1 MKRLGVLGSTGSVG
15 SQTLEVVKAYR
26 EDFELVGILAKR
38 ASEKLLLQAI
48 ELKPRFVSCYEEPSK
63 DWLSELPEGTAF
75 LRGEEGLHA
84 IVENSEILMNAISGV
99 DGILPTYLVLQQ
111 GKRLLASNKES
122 LICLRELVRENR
134 EKIVPVDS
142 EHNALFQI
150 MLGLKGED
158 IKKVYLT
165 ASGGPFR
172 DKSLEE
178 LKHVSVE
185 DALKH
190 PTWKMGAKI
199 TVDSATLMNK
209 GMELIEA
216 INLFD
221 LEVESLDVVIHPQ
234 SVVHGIVELI
244 DGSFIFHTSQTD
256 MRIPI
261 LHSLYYPERKPFP
274 FERKS
279 LLDLSPITFERV
291 DTEKFRSIPLCKWVA
306 LMGGVYPAV
315 LVGADQ
321 IAVELFLQG
330 RIGFLDI
337 VNLVEEI
344 LSSVS
349 LKDPQSLED
358 VLSAIDWAYKKGVEL
373 LEVVG

>member
-1 MKRLGVLGSTGSVG
+1 MKKLGVLGSTGSVG

-134 EKIVPVDS
+134 DRIVPVDS

-150 MLGLKGED
+150 MLGLRRED
-158 IKKVYLT
+158 IRKVYLT

-199 TVDSATLMNK
+199 TIDSATLMNK

-221 LEVESLDVVIHPQ
+221 LGVESLDVVIHPQ
-234 SVVHGIVELI
+234 SIVHGIVELI

-330 RIGFLDI
+330 KIGFLDI
-337 VNLVEEI
+337 VNLVEEV
-344 LSSVS
+344 LSYVN

-358 VLSAIDWAYKKGVEL
+358 VLYAIDWAYKKGLEL
-373 LEVVG
+373 VGAIR

>member
-111 GKRLLASNKES
+111 GKKLLASNKES

-150 MLGLKGED
+150 MLGLKGEE

-199 TVDSATLMNK
+199 TIDSATLMNK

-221 LEVESLDVVIHPQ
+221 LGVENLDVVIHPQ

-261 LHSLYYPERKPFP
+261 LYSLYYPERKPFP

>member
-1 MKRLGVLGSTGSVG
+1 MKKLGVLGSTGSVG

-38 ASEKLLLQAI
+38 ASEKLLLQAV

-122 LICLRELVRENR
+122 LICLRELVRENKDR
-134 EKIVPVDS
+134 IVPVDS

-150 MLGLKGED
+150 MLGLRRED

-199 TVDSATLMNK
+199 TIDSATLMNK

-274 FERKS
+274 FEKKG
-279 LLDLSPITFERV
+279 LLELSPITFERV
-291 DTEKFRSIPLCKWVA
+291 DTEKFKSIPLCKWVA
-306 LMGGVYPAV
+306 LMGGIYPAV

-321 IAVELFLQG
+321 IAVELFLRG

-337 VNLVEEI
+337 VNLVEEV
-344 LSSVS
+344 LSYVN

-358 VLSAIDWAYKKGVEL
+358 VLYAIDWAYKKGLEL
-373 LEVVG
+373 VGAIR

>member
-1 MKRLGVLGSTGSVG
+1 MKKLGVLGSTGSVG

-26 EDFELVGILAKR
+26 EDFEVVGLLARK
-38 ASEKLLLQAI
+38 ASEKLLFQAV
-48 ELKPRFVSCYEEPSK
+48 ELRPRYVACYEEPTK
-63 DWLSELPEGTAF
+63 EWLSRLPEGTTF
-75 LRGEEGLHA
+75 LKGEEGLRA
-84 IVENSEILMNAISGV
+84 IVEESETVMNAISGV
-99 DGILPTYLVLQQ
+99 DGILPTYLVLKE

-122 LICLRELVRENR
+122 IICLRWLIKEHRSN
-134 EKIVPVDS
+134 IVPVDS

-150 MLGLKGED
+150 LQRVKEEELR
-158 IKKVYLT
+158 KVYLT

-172 DKSLEE
+172 EKSLEE
-178 LKHVSVE
+178 LKKVSVE

-199 TVDSATLMNK
+199 TIDSATLMNK

-221 LEVESLDVVIHPQ
+221 LEVEKIEVVIHPQ

-244 DGSFIFHTSQTD
+244 DGSYLFHTSQTD
-256 MRIPI
+256 MRVPI
-261 LHSLYYPERKPFP
+261 LYSLYYPERKAFP
-274 FERKS
+274 FERKN
-279 LLDLSPITFERV
+279 LLELSPITFEKV
-291 DTEKFRSIPLCKWVA
+291 DTEKFRSINLCRWVA

-330 RIGFLDI
+330 KIGFLDI
-337 VNLVEEI
+337 VNLVEQV
-344 LSSVS
+344 LSSVN
-349 LKDPQSLED
+349 LKEPASLEE
-358 VLSAIDWAYKKGVEL
+358 VLEAIEWAYRKGRELAGVE
-373 LEVVG
+373 G

>member
-1 MKRLGVLGSTGSVG
+1 MKKLGVLGSTGSVG

-26 EDFELVGILAKR
+26 EDFEVVGLLAKK

-48 ELKPRFVSCYEEPSK
+48 EFRPRYVACYEEPTK
-63 DWLSELPEGTAF
+63 EWLSRLPEGTTF
-75 LRGEEGLHA
+75 LKGEEGLKA
-84 IVENSEILMNAISGV
+84 IIEDSEVVMNAISGV
-99 DGILPTYLVLQQ
+99 DGIIPTYMVLKE

-122 LICLRELVRENR
+122 IVCLRWLVKEHRNS
-134 EKIVPVDS
+134 IVPVDS
-142 EHNALFQI
+142 EHNALFQ
-150 MLGLKGED
+150 LLQKVREEEVR
-158 IKKVYLT
+158 KVYLT

-172 DKSLEE
+172 EKSLEE
-178 LKHVSVE
+178 LKKVSVE

-221 LEVESLDVVIHPQ
+221 LEVDKLDVVVHPQ
-234 SVVHGIVELI
+234 SVVHCVVELI
-244 DGSFIFHTSQTD
+244 DGSYLLHASQTD
-256 MRIPI
+256 MKVPI
-261 LHSLYYPERKPFP
+261 LYSLYYPQRKAFP

-279 LLDLSPITFERV
+279 LLELSPITFEKV
-291 DTEKFRSIPLCKWVA
+291 DTEKFRSIPLCRWVA

-321 IAVELFLQG
+321 IAVELFLEG
-330 RIGFLDI
+330 KIGFLDI
-337 VNLVEEI
+337 VNLVEEV
-344 LSSVS
+344 LSSTT
-349 LKDPQSLED
+349 LKEPKNLEE
-358 VLSAIDWAYKKGVEL
+358 VLQAIEWAYRKGKEL
-373 LEVVG
+373 AGVGE